1 MVNLETSYMGIML
14 SNPIIAGASA
24 LTGNIESI
32 KRMEAAG
39 AAAIVIKSLFQE
51 EIQLKN
57 WKFDEYINRYND
69 LHAEMTTQYP
79 PLVHSGVE
87 SHIYWVKKTKEAVSI
102 PVIASINAVDEDA
115 WVEYARSLEKTGVDG
130 LELNFYSLPKGSDIG
145 SEELEEKQLE
155 ILAKVKSAVSIPVGV
170 KLSSNYTNIFA
181 FVKRLVQQG
190 ADGVV
195 LFNRIFQPDI
205 DIANEEENVS
215 FDLSTSAENRLSQRW
230 TGLLSDSI
238 NADICSNT
246 GIITGE
252 DAIKMLLAGA
262 AAVQVVS
269 TLYKN
274 DIEYIETMIQDIVSW
289 MGDKGYKS
297 ILDFKGKISKAK
309 SNDPWAYE
317 RVHYIKQLLSKE
329 DTV

>member
-1 MVNLETSYMGIML
+1 MVNLETSYMGIKL
-14 SNPIIAGASA
+14 KNPIVVGASA

-32 KRMEAAG
+32 KRMAAAG

-51 EIQLKN
+51 EIQLKS
-57 WKFDEYINRYND
+57 WKFDEYVNRYND

-79 PLVHSGVE
+79 TLVHRGAE
-87 SHIYWVKKTKEAVSI
+87 AHIYWVKRAKEAVSI

-115 WVEYARSLEKTGVDG
+115 WVEYAKSLEKSGVDG
-130 LELNFYSLPKGSDIG
+130 LELNFYSLPKGPEFG
-145 SEELEEKQLE
+145 SEELEERQLE
-155 ILAKVKSAVSIPVGV
+155 VLAKVKAAVNIPVGV

-181 FVKRLVQQG
+181 FVKRLEQQG

-195 LFNRIFQPDI
+195 LFNRLFQPDI
-205 DIANEEENVS
+205 DIINEEEIAS
-215 FDLSTSAENRLSQRW
+215 FDLSTSTDNRLSQRW
-230 TGLLSDSI
+230 AGLLSDSM
-238 NADICSNT
+238 DMEICCNT
-246 GIITGE
+246 GIMTGE
-252 DAIKMLLAGA
+252 DAIKMMLAGGS
-262 AAVQVVS
+262 AVQVVS

-274 DIEYIETMIQDIVSW
+274 NIEYIETMLRDIVNW
-289 MGDKGYKS
+289 MGDKGYKNVG
-297 ILDFKGKISKAK
+297 DFRGKLSKAK